1 MFQNSKI
8 IPFSN
13 EGRFLDVSG
22 QRMLCPIGHKKYSIQ
37 AEIFRA
43 GFESL
48 KYQKYN
54 ILLG

>member
-22 QRMLCPIGHKKYSIQ
+22 KRMLCIQ

-54 ILLG
+54 ILLD